1 MNIFL
6 ANLARMVASILVYK
20 QSVNISTDEI
30 FVHLLNK
37 QRLTDFGWTQV
48 ATAACNGMF
57 CHKRGGR

>member
-37 QRLTDFGWTQV
+37 QRLTDFG
-48 ATAACNGMF
+48 
-57 CHKRGGR
+57 